1 MVKKKIGDSEKEGKN
16 WIIEGFP
23 RNKNQALMV
32 GKLGIIPDKMI
43 LLKTTHDKSTAKIKQ
58 NLLEQ
63 DPNLQSQDLEAAIR
77 NIHQEYSLNIL
88 GVQEVFKS
96 FLFEVDTT
104 KLEKEEVEANLISML
119 GIRFSKQSSRRPPK
133 IVI

>member
-1 MVKKKIGDSEKEGKN
+1 
-16 WIIEGFP
+16 
-23 RNKNQALMV
+23 
-32 GKLGIIPDKMI
+32 
-43 LLKTTHDKSTAKIKQ
+43 
-58 NLLEQ
+58 LLEQ